1 MKKRKILEMVVGEDS
16 TEKIFD
22 FMEKVGGLWGARK
35 EIIYNAISAMNEFYE
50 SVSVHKLTNNNIKM
64 DVNFDELSLNIDIS
78 YEGEKFEFPETR
90 PSKEELKSDERA
102 TVKLS
107 GFMIRQYVDSL
118 KTEFTDEYSKIHL
131 HFEH

>member
-1 MKKRKILEMVVGEDS
+1 
-16 TEKIFD
+16 
-22 FMEKVGGLWGARK
+22 MEKVGGLWGARK

-50 SVSVHKLTNNNIKM
+50 SVSILKLTNNIIKM
-64 DVNFDELSLNIDIS
+64 DVKFDELNLNIDIN

-102 TVKLS
+102 IIKLS
-107 GFMIRQYVDSL
+107 GFMIRQYVDSF
-118 KTEFTDEYSKIHL
+118 KTEFYDGFSNIHL